1 MRYKT
6 NKIKQIRHK
15 KWLILLIILASASL
29 TYAKLATRQ
38 QIDPETKPEN
48 TVDYNPPTKTELD
61 LEEEAKRKRIEE
73 QLAEEEAKAPVSS
86 VTLVQ
91 TYGGFQE
98 NGDYSIRVLFSD
110 KITNEGKCSLSYQS
124 PTGLA
129 TTESVNVSAGPNY
142 TICNGFT
149 LAKSS
154 LSSGI
159 IEYTVKYL
167 DANGVEQGRLSQSF
181 EVK

>member
-6 NKIKQIRHK
+6 NKIKQIGHK

-38 QIDPETKPEN
+38 QIDPEVKSEN
-48 TVDYNPPTKTELD
+48 TVDYNPPAKTELD

-73 QLAEEEAKAPVSS
+73 QLAEEETKAPVSN

-98 NGDYSIRVLFSD
+98 NGDYSIRILFND
-110 KITNEGKCSLSYQS
+110 KITNEGKCSLSYQNS
-124 PTGLA
+124 NGA
-129 TTESVNVSAGPNY
+129 VTTETVNVSAGPNY

-149 LAKSS
+149 FPKST
-154 LSSGI
+154 LGAGTV
-159 IEYTVKYL
+159 EYTVKYL
-167 DANGVEQGRLSQSF
+167 DASGVEQGKLSQSF